1 MPAPILFL
9 IFNRSDLT
17 AKVFAR
23 IREAAPKQLYIAAD
37 GPRASRTGEDV
48 ICRET
53 RRIVAEVDWD
63 CQVHHLYRT
72 ENLGCK
78 LAVSSAITW
87 FFENVESGIILE
99 DDCLPDPSFFP
110 FCSELLERH
119 QDDVQIGIVGG
130 VNFQSKADRAQS
142 NHSYYFSTYPHI
154 WGWATWRRVWSHYD
168 ANLVEWSGDL
178 EAHANEIPI
187 PRVRDTLTT
196 WMRNAQTG
204 ETDTWDYQLLN
215 LLISRRQFAVIPW
228 VNLVTNIGFDERAT
242 HTTGA
247 VSSLPPAVAMT
258 FPLTHPSEI
267 VANRLAD
274 SYTESV
280 VFGIAPNLANHLY
293 RRFQTLLKRIVN
305 RTQLACFQKL
315 PKKRTQDPAP

>member
-1 MPAPILFL
+1 MIKPVLLL
-9 IFNRSDLT
+9 IFNRPDLT
-17 AKVFAR
+17 ERVFAR
-23 IREAAPKQLYIAAD
+23 IREAAPRLLYVAAD
-37 GPRASRTGEDV
+37 GPRADRLGEDA

-53 RRIVAEVDWD
+53 REIVAKVDWD
-63 CQVHHLYRT
+63 CEVFYLYRV

-78 LAVSSAITW
+78 QAVSSAITW
-87 FFENVESGIILE
+87 FFDNVESGIILE
-99 DDCLPDPSFFP
+99 DDCLPDPSFFN
-110 FCSELLERH
+110 FCSELLERY
-119 QDDVQIGIVGG
+119 QDDARIGIVSGA
-130 VNFQSKADRAQS
+130 NFQSKTLRAKAS
-142 NHSYYFSTYPHI
+142 HSYYFSNYAHI

-168 ANLVEWSGDL
+168 ANLVRWSGDL

-187 PRVRDTLTT
+187 PRVRATLTT

-247 VSSLPPAVAMT
+247 ASSLPPAMAIT
-258 FPLTHPSEI
+258 FPFTHPSEF

-274 SYTESV
+274 NYTESV
-280 VFGIAPNLANHLY
+280 VFGIAPSLANHFY
-293 RRFQTLLKRIVN
+293 RRFQTLLKRIAIRIHWV
-305 RTQLACFQKL
+305 CFLKL
-315 PKKRTQDPAP
+315 PKKSSQNPAP